1 MISVQVPVQ
10 LPCNSRATPV
20 QLPRNSRATRGRG
33 HPPYT
38 PRQAARLHACALLR
52 LATGLPVLAPTDD
65 HRR

>member
-10 LPCNSRATPV
+10 LPC
-20 QLPRNSRATRGRG
+20 NSRATRGRG